1 MLWLLLW
8 ALALLHAIYVCVLC
22 IILLKQKMQ
31 NYDARIE
38 IPFPRDQRVYYP
50 LYDRYQI
57 DLFYEIAELAH
68 NIILNEKPK
77 HPTKKINNNNN
88 DTTLLFLNPTVI
100 HSTLFPTWIEPA
112 SITNDQPI
120 YSYEIEY
127 GALRYNRDGTP
138 IPRVSLRLHLHNQSK
153 NPIKEKTFFGCF
165 TWLLPW
171 GLSYFNQS
179 RGIPITMDMADTMHL
194 FRMWLLIPRD
204 EDTTNVMITNEYNEL
219 KRIYFERK
227 HFREESIPA
236 FATGLIPRLQD
247 NMSTWTREA
256 MRPDILA
263 LILKM
268 GSSSNL

>member
-1 MLWLLLW
+1 
-8 ALALLHAIYVCVLC
+8 
-22 IILLKQKMQ
+22 MQ
-31 NYDARIE
+31 NYNYGIE
-38 IPFPRDQRVYYP
+38 PEPVPFPRGQRVYYP

-68 NIILNEKPK
+68 NIILNERPK
-77 HPTKKINNNNN
+77 HPTKKTDNNNG
-88 DTTLLFLNPTVI
+88 TLLFLNPTVI
-100 HSTLFPTWIEPA
+100 HSTLFPTWMEPA
-112 SITNDQPI
+112 SITNEQPL

-127 GALRYNRDGTP
+127 GASRYNHEGTP

-179 RGIPITMDMADTMHL
+179 RAMPITMDIADTIHL

-204 EDTTNVMITNEYNEL
+204 EDTTNVMITDVYNEL

-227 HFREESIPA
+227 YFREESIPA

-247 NMSTWTREA
+247 DMSPWTREA